1 MLFSQER
8 NPRVSELKGIFQGM
22 NFWQVPSMADILDDE
37 EGLNHYPLS
46 KTYEEIEDEVA
57 FMIHSSGTTGKEQ
70 AKISSFSL

>member
-8 NPRVSELKGIFQGM
+8 NPRVSELKVIFQGM

-57 FMIHSSGTTGKEQ
+57 FMIHSSGTTGK
-70 AKISSFSL
+70 